1 MSINL
6 VEKNEMF
13 KHSWDLAVKLLKHL
27 FQYSLCAKCYMNL
40 LKGGKIQLLN

>member
-6 VEKNEMF
+6 VEKNEKF
-13 KHSWDLAVKLLKHL
+13 KYNYDLAFKLLKHL
-27 FQYSLCAKCYMNL
+27 FQYLLCAKCYMNL